1 MLDKDTL
8 LADLKQCG
16 DRPAIVEGKKD
27 KAALKSL
34 GFITVV
40 QLNSGGSLLSVVES
54 LKDWDSVSILTDLD
68 PAGKILHKKLLG
80 MFNLYGIAE
89 FKKPRQILGKM
100 RVQQVESL
108 AKITHYE

>member
-1 MLDKDTL
+1 MLDKYTL
-8 LADLKQCG
+8 LVDLRQCG

-34 GFITVV
+34 GFATVV

-54 LKDWDSVSILTDLD
+54 LKEWDSVSILTDLD
-68 PAGKILHKKLLG
+68 QAGKILRKKLLR

-89 FKKPRQILGKM
+89 FKKPREILAKM
-100 RVQQVESL
+100 KVQQVESL
-108 AKITHYE
+108 AKIAYYE